1 MGRADSG
8 RAFRKCPEIGR
19 PESRSKH
26 QATMQQQ
33 QQMKRPSESD
43 DTTRAAKKTG
53 TIQDVIPHEDVL
65 RASIKGKFSGPA
77 MDKLWDSI
85 GDREIISFAGKLA
98 RSGKRMI
105 DLMFTE
111 LVNELCFETGTWA
124 TAEQKCEGDKC
135 NRCKCPSA
143 ISKIIKV
150 HLQEFKACIPT
161 HGIKQYTV
169 EAVRRA
175 LRPHRCVVLDE
186 FIVGLA
192 GLVTEQ
198 DWSEESVFDMENYY
212 KEGSEEID
220 EEKVI
225 SWLECEI
232 GEMKDPQGLRHPTTG
247 HF

>member
-1 MGRADSG
+1 
-8 RAFRKCPEIGR
+8 
-19 PESRSKH
+19 
-26 QATMQQQ
+26 MQQQ

-98 RSGKRMI
+98 RSGKRTI
-105 DLMFTE
+105 DLMFME
-111 LVNELCFETGTWA
+111 LVNELCFETGA
-124 TAEQKCEGDKC
+124 TAE
-135 NRCKCPSA
+135 RPSA

-150 HLQEFKACIPT
+150 HLQEFKECIPA

-169 EAVRRA
+169 EAVRMA

-186 FIVGLA
+186 FIEGLA

-220 EEKVI
+220 KEKVI

-232 GEMKDPQGLRHPTTG
+232 DEMKDPQGLRHPTTG